1 MYPVIKKVMSV
12 VGLALLASVAPAE
25 DGAALYAT
33 CVACHGAQGAGNPAL
48 SAPALA
54 GQDAAYIQRQLMN
67 YRQGRRAAD
76 PADALGQQMKGMAS
90 ILPSDQAVA
99 TVAAYIAGMPA
110 PTGGTLVKFNQ
121 RNGENQYNAACG
133 ACHGGQAQ
141 GNPALNS
148 PRLAGQDPAYLKR
161 QYQNFAAGLRGYHA
175 ADTYGR
181 QMKMMSSMLATE
193 QDLDDV
199 IGYIVSQ

>member
-1 MYPVIKKVMSV
+1 MSV
-12 VGLALLASVAPAE
+12 GTLTLLASVAQAE

-33 CVACHGAQGAGNPAL
+33 CVACHGTGGAGNPAL

-54 GQDAAYIQRQLMN
+54 GQDAAYIQRQLIN
-67 YRQGRRAAD
+67 YRQGPRAAD
-76 PADALGQQMKGMAS
+76 PADALGQQMKGMAAM
-90 ILPSDQAVA
+90 LPSDQAVA
-99 TVAAYIAGMPA
+99 AVAAYIAAMPA
-110 PTGGTLVKFNQ
+110 VAADTVLKFNQ

-181 QMKMMSSMLATE
+181 QMKMMSSMLASE

-199 IGYIVSQ
+199 IGFIVSQ